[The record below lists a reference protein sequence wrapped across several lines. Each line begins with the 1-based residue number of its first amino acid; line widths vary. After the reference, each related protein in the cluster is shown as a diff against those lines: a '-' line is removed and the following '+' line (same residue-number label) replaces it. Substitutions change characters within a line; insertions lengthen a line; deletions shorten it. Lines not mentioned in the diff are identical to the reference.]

1 MNFNTIQHMRHSS
14 LLLLFLAACSAPGEK
29 KEELYRAKDLTAM
42 NIFSSNIEGPAFDK
56 AGNLYIVNYQQDGTV
71 GKLLPN
77 NNVDIFLQLPSGS
90 TANSIQFT
98 SKGEMLLA
106 DFTGH
111 NILKVDMN
119 TKAISTWVHSDR
131 FNQPND
137 LCINS
142 RDQVFASDPNWKE
155 QTGQLW
161 RADPDGSLHLLDS
174 AMGTT
179 NGLCLSPDEKKLY
192 VNESIQLKVWQ
203 YDVDEAGNISNKK
216 LFTSFPD
223 HNLDGMKCDR
233 EGNLYVT
240 RYGKGTIAVFSPDSK
255 LIREVPLT
263 GKSCSNLVFGGKD
276 GKTVYVTLQD
286 RKGMEYFFNDV
297 SGGRWLDKPE

>member
-1 MNFNTIQHMRHSS
+1 MNLNTIQLMRYSIFFLLGLASCASPVPSS
-14 LLLLFLAACSAPGEK
+14 QELFT
-29 KEELYRAKDLTAM
+29 AKDLTAM

-56 AGNLYIVNYQQDGTV
+56 AGNLYIVNFQQDGTV

-77 NNVDIFLQLPSGS
+77 NQLEVFLQLPEGC

-98 SKGEMLLA
+98 SKGEMLMA
-106 DFTGH
+106 DYTGH
-111 NILKVDMN
+111 NILKADMN
-119 TKAISTWVHSDR
+119 TRVITAWVHDER

-142 RDQVFASDPNWKE
+142 RDQVFASDPNWQAK
-155 QTGQLW
+155 TGRIW
-161 RADPDGSLHLLDS
+161 RADPDGTLHLLDS

-179 NGLCLSPDEKKLY
+179 NGICLSPDEKTLY

-203 YDVDEAGNISNKK
+203 FDVDESGNISNKR

-223 HNLDGMKCDR
+223 HNLDGMKCDK
-233 EGNLYVT
+233 EGNLYIT
-240 RYGKGTIAVFSPDSK
+240 RYGKGTVAAFTPDAK
-255 LIREVPLT
+255 LIREIPLT

-276 GKTVYVTLQD
+276 GKTVYVTMQD
-286 RKGMEYFFNDV
+286 RKGMEYFVNDIA
-297 SGGRWLDKPE
+297 GR

>member
-1 MNFNTIQHMRHSS
+1 MRYAS
-14 LLLLFLAACSAPGEK
+14 LLLLLLAACAAPESPNQDLHK
-29 KEELYRAKDLTAM
+29 AKDLTAM

-56 AGNLYIVNYQQDGTV
+56 EGNLYIVNYQQDGTV

-77 NNVDIFLQLPSGS
+77 NNVEIFLQLPAGS
-90 TANSIQFT
+90 TANSIQFNST
-98 SKGEMLLA
+98 GEMLLA

-111 NILKVDMN
+111 NILKADMK
-119 TKAISTWVHSDR
+119 TKVITPWLHSDR
-131 FNQPND
+131 FHQPND

-142 RDQVFASDPNWKE
+142 KDQVFASDPNWKE

-179 NGLCLSPDEKKLY
+179 NGLCLSPDEKKLF
-192 VNESIQLKVWQ
+192 VNESIQLKIWQ
-203 YDVDEAGNISNKK
+203 YDVDASGNISNKK

-223 HNLDGMKCDR
+223 HNLDGMKCDK

-240 RYGKGTIAVFSPDSK
+240 RYGKGVIAVFSPDGK
-255 LIREVPLT
+255 LLREIPLT

-286 RKGMEYFFNDV
+286 RKGMEYFINDI
-297 SGGRWLDKPE
+297 SGR

>member
-1 MNFNTIQHMRHSS
+1 MKYALLPLS
-14 LLLLFLAACSAPGEK
+14 LLAACSAPVSQNQA
-29 KEELYRAKDLTAM
+29 LYQAKDLTAM
-42 NIFSSNIEGPAFDK
+42 EIFSSNIEGPAFDK
-56 AGNLYIVNYQQDGTV
+56 AGNLYVVNYKHDGTV
-71 GKLLPN
+71 GKVLPN
-77 NNVDIFLQLPSGS
+77 NEVEVFLQLPPGS

-98 SKGEMLLA
+98 SKGEMLMA

-111 NILKVDMN
+111 NILKADMN
-119 TKAISTWVHSDR
+119 TKAITAWVHDDR

-155 QTGQLW
+155 KTGQLW
-161 RADPDGSLHLLDS
+161 RADPDGSLHLLES
-174 AMGTT
+174 GMGTT

-192 VNESIQLKVWQ
+192 VNESVQLRVWQ
-203 YDVDEAGNISNKK
+203 YDVDNAGNIRNKR

-223 HNLDGMKCDR
+223 HGLDGMKCDK

-240 RYGKGTIAVFSPDSK
+240 RYGKGTIAVFSPDGK
-255 LIREVPLT
+255 LLREVPLT
-263 GKSCSNLVFGGKD
+263 GKSCSNLVFGGAD

-286 RKGMEYFFNDV
+286 RKGMEYFLNEV
-297 SGGRWLDKPE
+297 SGK

>member
-1 MNFNTIQHMRHSS
+1 MNFNTIQHMRYTS
-14 LLLLFLAACSAPGEK
+14 LLPLLLAACTNSQQKNEQ
-29 KEELYRAKDLTAM
+29 LFQSKDLTAM
-42 NIFSSNIEGPAFDK
+42 DIFSSNIEGPAFDK
-56 AGNLYIVNYQQDGTV
+56 AGNLYIVNYQKDGTV

-77 NNVDIFLQLPSGS
+77 NNVEIFLQLPEGS

-111 NILKVDMN
+111 NILKADMN
-119 TKAISTWVHSDR
+119 TKAVTPWVHNDR

-174 AMGTT
+174 SMGTT

-203 YDVDEAGNISNKK
+203 YDVDDEGNISNKK

-223 HNLDGMKCDR
+223 HNLDGMKCDSK
-233 EGNLYVT
+233 GNLYIT
-240 RYGKGTIAVFSPDSK
+240 RYGKGTIAVFSPDGK

-286 RKGMEYFFNDV
+286 RKGMEYFLNDV
-297 SGGRWLDKPE
+297 SGHLR